1 MDQSELLAA
10 GIAQVPEQIIDLI
23 ARGAMFVINHS
34 GGKDSQAMC
43 LLLRDLVPVAQR
55 VIVHADLGE
64 VEWPGA
70 VDHIKATTSGEPL
83 HVCRSRR
90 GLLQMIEDRGM
101 FPSPKQRQC
110 TSDLKRGPIERTV
123 RHVMAER
130 MAGFPKHRGI
140 PGAAP
145 GRAITAAEH
154 GANLVVN
161 CMGMRAQES
170 SGRSKLSPFKFSEC
184 NSKAGREWYDWL
196 PIHSLTTDEVFERIA
211 AAGQAPH
218 WVYAAGMSRFSCC
231 FCIMSSKADLTTA
244 ARLNPDLYRRY
255 VELER
260 STGQVMIMPSK
271 KQGRR
276 NLEQI
281 TGISAEAAQSEIARV
296 A

>member
-1 MDQSELLAA
+1 MDHSELFAA

-34 GGKDSQAMC
+34 GGKDSQAMY
-43 LLLRDLVPVAQR
+43 LLLRGLVPAVQR

-70 VDHIKATTSGEPL
+70 VDQIKATTAGEPL

-90 GLLQMIEDRGM
+90 GLLQMIAERGM
-101 FPSPKQRQC
+101 FPSPSQRQC

-123 RHVMAER
+123 RAVTRER
-130 MAGFPKHRGI
+130 KAAGIEAWG
-140 PGAAP
+140 
-145 GRAITAAEH
+145 
-154 GANLVVN
+154 LVVN
-161 CMGMRAQES
+161 CMGMRAEES
-170 SGRSKLSPFKFSEC
+170 PGRSKLTPFKRHEG

-196 PIHSLTTDEVFERIA
+196 PIHDLTTVEVFARIA

-231 FCIMSSKADLTTA
+231 FCIMSNKADLTTA

-260 STGQVMIMPSK
+260 LTGQVMMMPSK
-271 KQGRR
+271 SKGRMT
-276 NLEQI
+276 LEQI
-281 TGISAEAAQSEIARV
+281 TGISVAVAKCEIARTLCE
-296 A
+296 